1 MNIKKW
7 IPVIIISLL
16 AILSTICTLAEGFLA
31 YLAVTGLDLLVTA
44 KYELPRNTMI
54 LFIVSSVLWVAD
66 IIYLLIMILYKKL
79 HAK

>member
-16 AILSTICTLAEGFLA
+16 AILGTICTIAEGFLA

-79 HAK
+79 HTK